1 VTRERPRRRE
11 ILVAPRDLESM
22 AQSTAA
28 SAESERDGL
37 HLELLDILR
46 DLVSTALTDRQRRI
60 VEMYFF
66 EGRTQDEIAADLG
79 IAQQVVSRQLFGA
92 VRDGKK
98 VGGAIRRL
106 QRVIE
111 DLGVE
116 WV

>member
-1 VTRERPRRRE
+1 MTRTRPPRRE
-11 ILVAPRDLESM
+11 ILVEPRELESVHDS
-22 AQSTAA
+22 APEAA
-28 SAESERDGL
+28 DAA
-37 HLELLDILR
+37 HAELLDILR
-46 DLVSTALTDRQRRI
+46 DLVATALTDRQRRI

-66 EGRTQDEIAADLG
+66 EGATQEHIARELG

-111 DLGVE
+111 ELGIE

>member
-1 VTRERPRRRE
+1 MTRARGPKRE
-11 ILVAPRDLESM
+11 ILVAPRDLESL
-22 AQSTAA
+22 QEHP
-28 SAESERDGL
+28 AEPGDDL

-46 DLVSTALTDRQRRI
+46 ELVATALTDRQRRI

-66 EGRTQDEIAADLG
+66 EGRTQEEIAGELG

-92 VRDGKK
+92 ARDGKK

-106 QRVIE
+106 QKVIE
-111 DLGVE
+111 ELGIE